1 MKIHRDPRAVI
12 PLQLVAGVALWAV
25 GADAL
30 VSVAAFLCFPF
41 VEYAVH
47 RWAFHGPAS
56 RLHDAH
62 HKYPSDLSHFAV
74 PPWVTAAVALAVA
87 LVSVPVAG
95 GLLVGMC
102 VYDVAHLACH
112 GKAWFPF
119 RRTLAKHHATH
130 HLYADKNF
138 SVSTPPLDLILCSR
152 HQEKNRPPT

>member
-1 MKIHRDPRAVI
+1 MKIHRDPRVVI
-12 PLQLVAGVALWAV
+12 PLQLVAGVALCAV
-25 GADAL
+25 GANAL
-30 VSVAAFLCFPF
+30 ASVAAFLCFPF

-47 RWAFHGPAS
+47 RWAFHGPAA

-95 GLLVGMC
+95 GLLIGMC
-102 VYDVAHLACH
+102 AYDVAHLACH

-119 RRTLAKHHATH
+119 RRALAKHHAMH
-130 HLYADKNF
+130 HLHADKNF
-138 SVSTPPLDLILCSR
+138 SVSTPALDKILCSLHPQKTQPR
-152 HQEKNRPPT
+152 